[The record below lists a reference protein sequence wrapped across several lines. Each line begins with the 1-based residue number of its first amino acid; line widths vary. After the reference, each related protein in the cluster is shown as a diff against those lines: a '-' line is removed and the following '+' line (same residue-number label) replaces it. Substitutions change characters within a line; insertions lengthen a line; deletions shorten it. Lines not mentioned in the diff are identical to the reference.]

1 MVNPDPKHTDS
12 RNNTAESTGVVA
24 RLRLWLIWSIQYW
37 RELLNFRFDKY
48 MIVQVLPG
56 VYGLLLA
63 GIALSLIF
71 FTVVAFRANLWYGL
85 YFLVIVM
92 PLGFLVAASVLR
104 GVLELYLVVF
114 RISEKVDEL
123 VGIRDTVDRF
133 SSIGQTVDQ
142 MVAVTRKIPFWAAIS
157 SSGRTRDPS
166 RSGDRASNRPDR
178 NTDKDD
184 GQK

>member
-1 MVNPDPKHTDS
+1 MVMNPEPKPDD
-12 RNNTAESTGVVA
+12 RKPVGLRA

-37 RELLNFRFDKY
+37 RELLNFRFDNY

-71 FTVVAFRANLWYGL
+71 FTVVAFRTNLWYGL
-85 YFLVIVM
+85 YFLIIVL

-104 GVLELYLVVF
+104 GVLEFYLVVF
-114 RISEKVDEL
+114 RISEKVDDL

-142 MVAVTRKIPFWAAIS
+142 MVNVTRKLPFWKAIS
-157 SSGRTRDPS
+157 SSSRTRESS
-166 RSGDRASNRPDR
+166 RSRAGGRGDTHADKAGDR
-178 NTDKDD
+178 DD
-184 GQK
+184 STKRD